1 MGCFGSR
8 FDKRNSAA
16 GDLNTVGLQ
25 FVGGEAHVSD
35 HCPVDKIL
43 LDYQGELD
51 LAEKFKCEG
60 LKLSDE
66 ALGQELGLLIYN
78 ATKELLESV
87 EKKYGSPQDGK
98 KVYLGNK
105 HELSDVLVDLKA
117 VLKALEEDTG
127 VKVEKPAAAEV
138 PATDAAPMEAA
149 AMEAVAMD
157 DAPVEAEA
165 MMMELPAAVKSPYEG
180 DATDYKGFGNL
191 PTLLLAL
198 SVKHPFFGDVVKAQ
212 LINWEF
218 NFESN
223 KPSEK
228 QFLAAVGL
236 MDAGVEL
243 AEASGE
249 AKKVFFSGF
258 AGEDD
263 FESLKGMAEAKSDIL
278 FPGVIAGWATKEE
291 AVAAL
296 AGQGEQGSGLTKVIY
311 EAETKVVSS
320 VHCRLFVHRY
330 SATLEKLEL
339 VDGIQVISLK
349 ELESPLKSKLS
360 SSIKEW
366 KAKLEALKNAPVVVA
381 PVVEMAAAMEM

>member
-35 HCPVDKIL
+35 LCPVDKIL
-43 LDYQGELD
+43 LDYQGEVD
-51 LAEKFKCEG
+51 FAEKFKCEG

-78 ATKELLESV
+78 ATKELLDSV

-127 VKVEKPAAAEV
+127 VKVEKPVVEGMMME
-138 PATDAAPMEAA
+138 AAPMEAMM
-149 AMEAVAMD
+149 MEAAPMEAMMM
-157 DAPVEAEA
+157 EGEA
-165 MMMELPAAVKSPYEG
+165 MMMELPSATKSPYEG

-218 NFESN
+218 NF
-223 KPSEK
+223 
-228 QFLAAVGL
+228 
-236 MDAGVEL
+236 
-243 AEASGE
+243 
-249 AKKVFFSGF
+249 
-258 AGEDD
+258 
-263 FESLKGMAEAKSDIL
+263 
-278 FPGVIAGWATKEE
+278 
-291 AVAAL
+291 
-296 AGQGEQGSGLTKVIY
+296 
-311 EAETKVVSS
+311 
-320 VHCRLFVHRY
+320 
-330 SATLEKLEL
+330 
-339 VDGIQVISLK
+339 
-349 ELESPLKSKLS
+349 
-360 SSIKEW
+360 
-366 KAKLEALKNAPVVVA
+366 
-381 PVVEMAAAMEM
+381 